1 MIYTPRWSLPSGI
14 QLWLAGQSPAPI
26 PQHWF
31 DVPSERSRLR
41 SGISQRPTMFDCKKV
56 STSISIISS
65 LWLILDPNSP
75 ESSYYWLYH
84 LYNSNLHQFILVYHH
99 LKPQC
104 FRRYR
109 FFFMFDDVPM
119 IFPSETRRRWSRL
132 RRKCWVMTWWKA
144 EMATGDRFFAI
155 LK

>member
-1 MIYTPRWSLPSGI
+1 
-14 QLWLAGQSPAPI
+14 
-26 PQHWF
+26 
-31 DVPSERSRLR
+31 
-41 SGISQRPTMFDCKKV
+41 MFDCKKV

-109 FFFMFDDVPM
+109 FFLCLMMSPWFSQAKLAGDDQDCDESVEWWPD
-119 IFPSETRRRWSRL
+119 ERRRWRPATDFL
-132 RRKCWVMTWWKA
+132 RFWSKKCEDTMRFVMRY
-144 EMATGDRFFAI
+144 DRYVYIYMYIFSMGGS
-155 LK
+155 